1 MIETSFNYEEYEKNR
16 IARHKAEGLRFVPDG
31 VGPKVYCVVC
41 ANASDWNEI
50 HDYIIDENEID
61 GIPNR
66 KIECTNLKKTCNRI
80 GSYMISDAEAEQLK
94 NHPKIV
100 GVNIDEGYYEG
111 TYKGRDTFVASEP
124 PNKTARYSADVRISR
139 DTSGNGFNSGNSGGW
154 LRKTAAQIHR
164 HENFDN
170 AWKNSDDD
178 TLLTDTPEQFGDGT
192 DVDLIVCDTAA
203 WFGHIE
209 FIKTGIGEPTNFT
222 GTNAL
227 KSGFATSA
235 TTGVCGVLDVILDGP
250 YYLDPD
256 FFEANPGSRL
266 TTRWDG
272 TKVPV
277 ESVARAWWG
286 NENTTY
292 RSAKY
297 VSTNISGGT
306 ATIGSNEDFGT
317 ISISSNY
324 TRARHNG
331 SNTALHT
338 GYYGDAV
345 ATHGTPCMSQSYGK
359 THGWAYNANK
369 WFISII
375 WASGAISP
383 TVLWEIHK
391 VFHELKPNR
400 SSDNT
405 KNPTVSSN
413 SWGATKPFY
422 NGYNAYWRTNGDGT
436 GEESITVT
444 GSDPNYNVTSPAW
457 LSYFISGNRHSLWYP
472 LTVSTIAE
480 GSSMIDSGVIFVGS
494 AGNNNQQLVKGDH
507 PNYNNYVSSSSS
519 RTLSSAESNYEMVN
533 RVGDPLCIGNFDD
546 GGVDIY
552 RTFAIGALNDNQA
565 SNGDGSYFEYKAS
578 YSNMGNAIDCWAIGD
593 ESIGAQ
599 GGGSNNF
606 PRNDSTYRIDSNYAI
621 VSSGGTLSL
630 TSYDQRFGG
639 TSSACPVSAGLFATK
654 LQYERGWIWSNLK
667 TWLKDKVTNQS
678 SSTQFLAQT
687 EATTSSSS
695 NWNSYFNLQG
705 SERKILWDARSSELT
720 AKCELRGSNLLLT
733 GTFTIS

>member
-1 MIETSFNYEEYEKNR
+1 
-16 IARHKAEGLRFVPDG
+16 
-31 VGPKVYCVVC
+31 
-41 ANASDWNEI
+41 
-50 HDYIIDENEID
+50 
-61 GIPNR
+61 
-66 KIECTNLKKTCNRI
+66 
-80 GSYMISDAEAEQLK
+80 
-94 NHPKIV
+94 
-100 GVNIDEGYYEG
+100 
-111 TYKGRDTFVASEP
+111 
-124 PNKTARYSADVRISR
+124 
-139 DTSGNGFNSGNSGGW
+139 
-154 LRKTAAQIHR
+154 
-164 HENFDN
+164 
-170 AWKNSDDD
+170 
-178 TLLTDTPEQFGDGT
+178 
-192 DVDLIVCDTAA
+192 
-203 WFGHIE
+203 
-209 FIKTGIGEPTNFT
+209 
-222 GTNAL
+222 
-227 KSGFATSA
+227 
-235 TTGVCGVLDVILDGP
+235 
-250 YYLDPD
+250 
-256 FFEANPGSRL
+256 
-266 TTRWDG
+266 
-272 TKVPV
+272 
-277 ESVARAWWG
+277 
-286 NENTTY
+286 
-292 RSAKY
+292 
-297 VSTNISGGT
+297 
-306 ATIGSNEDFGT
+306 
-317 ISISSNY
+317 
-324 TRARHNG
+324 
-331 SNTALHT
+331 
-338 GYYGDAV
+338 
-345 ATHGTPCMSQSYGK
+345 MSQSYGK

-405 KNPTVSSN
+405 KNPTVTSH

-436 GEESITVT
+436 GEETIAITGT
-444 GSDPNYNVTSPAW
+444 DVTSPAW
-457 LSYFISGNRHSLWYP
+457 LSYFISGNRHEKWYP

-480 GSSMIDSGVIFVGS
+480 GSSMIDSGVIFLGS
-494 AGNNNQQLVKGDH
+494 AGNNNNQLVKGDH

-519 RTLSSAESNYEMVN
+519 RTLSSAESDAEMVN
-533 RVGDPLCIGNFDD
+533 RVGNPLCIGNFND

-565 SNGDGSYFEYKAS
+565 PNGDGSYFEYKAS

-593 ESIGAQ
+593 DSIGAQ
-599 GGGSNNF
+599 GGDSWNF